1 MLQNSDIRHKGTGF
15 MKKRIVSV
23 FICLIITVLILPM
36 SASASGGGVSV
47 SKLAVYRGDTFAVT
61 LSVPA
66 MTEKITDASFK
77 VKFDKSVFEVTSYTA
92 PDIAKADKMQS
103 NVSESNA
110 NGFFSV
116 TYNSISCDPDVTFG
130 TYSLSCTF
138 KVKSSAAYGKYNFE
152 VSNLSVGSVTD
163 DGMPVLLYGINDC
176 PQKTASV
183 TVSEKKTE
191 QSSSST
197 ADSGNTESKPTES
210 KPTETSKPTESK
222 PSESKPTESKQTETS
237 KTTVSD
243 NTESKT
249 EPIQSTEQTGKKAV
263 TETSAEPT
271 ESQIKDAEKESNTEE
286 QKNRKSLLWLYILIP
301 VMLILAVIGIC
312 IYLKFFRNP

>member
-1 MLQNSDIRHKGTGF
+1 
-15 MKKRIVSV
+15 MKNRFLRV
-23 FICLIITVLILPM
+23 FICLIISVFILPIYVSGAGGGL
-36 SASASGGGVSV
+36 SAS
-47 SKLAVYRGDTFAVT
+47 KPAVFRGDTFTVT

-130 TYSLSCTF
+130 TYTLSCTF

-163 DGMPVLLYGINDC
+163 DGMPVSLYTLKDC
-176 PQKTASV
+176 NNKTVSV
-183 TVSEKKTE
+183 TVSEK
-191 QSSSST
+191 Q
-197 ADSGNTESKPTES
+197 
-210 KPTETSKPTESK
+210 TETSKPTESSK
-222 PSESKPTESKQTETS
+222 PAETSKPTENSKQTENKQTES
-237 KTTVSD
+237 TKPTASD
-243 NTESKT
+243 KTESKT
-249 EPIQSTEQTGKKAV
+249 EPIQSTVSSSEKTV
-263 TETSAEPT
+263 TEAATSAEPT
-271 ESQIKDAEKESNTEE
+271 ESQSTAAESEKTNGEKKDG
-286 QKNRKSLLWLYILIP
+286 KSLLWLYISVPLL
-301 VMLILAVIGIC
+301 LILAAAGIY
-312 IYLKFFRNP
+312 IYIKSHESKEEK

>member
-1 MLQNSDIRHKGTGF
+1 

-36 SASASGGGVSV
+36 SASAAGGGVSV
-47 SKLAVYRGDTFAVT
+47 SKPAVYRGDTFTVT

-92 PDIAKADKMQS
+92 PAIAMAEKMQS

-197 ADSGNTESKPTES
+197 TDSGNTESKPTES

-249 EPIQSTEQTGKKAV
+249 EPTQSTEQTGEKAV
-263 TETSAEPT
+263 TETETSAEPT
-271 ESQIKDAEKESNTEE
+271 ESQIKDVEKESNTEE
-286 QKNRKSLLWLYILIP
+286 QKNGKSLLWLYILIP
-301 VMLILAVIGIC
+301 VMLILAAAGIC

>member
-1 MLQNSDIRHKGTGF
+1 
-15 MKKRIVSV
+15 MKKRILIS
-23 FICLIITVLILPM
+23 FICLMLAVLLLPFSTLAAGGGL
-36 SASASGGGVSV
+36 SAS
-47 SKLAVYRGDTFAVT
+47 KPAVYRGDTFTVT

-92 PDIAKADKMQS
+92 PAIAKADKMQS

-130 TYSLSCTF
+130 TYTLSCTF

-163 DGMPVLLYGINDC
+163 DGMPVSLYTLKDC
-176 PQKTASV
+176 NNKTVSV
-183 TVSEKKTE
+183 TVSEKQTE
-191 QSSSST
+191 TSKPTESSKPAETSKP
-197 ADSGNTESKPTES
+197 TENSKPTES
-210 KPTETSKPTESK
+210 KPTET
-222 PSESKPTESKQTETS
+222 SKPTESKQTETS

-243 NTESKT
+243 NTESET
-249 EPIQSTEQTGKKAV
+249 EPTQSTVSSSEKTV
-263 TETSAEPT
+263 TEAATSAEPT
-271 ESQIKDAEKESNTEE
+271 ESQSTAAESEKTNGEK
-286 QKNRKSLLWLYILIP
+286 KNGKSLLWLYILIP
-301 VMLILAVIGIC
+301 VLLILAAAGIY
-312 IYLKFFRNP
+312 IYIKSHKSKEEK

>member
-1 MLQNSDIRHKGTGF
+1 MLA
-15 MKKRIVSV
+15 
-23 FICLIITVLILPM
+23 VLLLPFSTLAAGGGL
-36 SASASGGGVSV
+36 SAS
-47 SKLAVYRGDTFAVT
+47 KPAVYRGDTFTVT

-92 PDIAKADKMQS
+92 PAIAKADKMQS

-163 DGMPVLLYGINDC
+163 DGMPVLLYTLKDC
-176 PQKTASV
+176 NNKTVSV
-183 TVSEKKTE
+183 TVSEK
-191 QSSSST
+191 Q
-197 ADSGNTESKPTES
+197 
-210 KPTETSKPTESK
+210 TETSKPTESSK
-222 PSESKPTESKQTETS
+222 PAETSKPTENSK
-237 KTTVSD
+237 
-243 NTESKT
+243 
-249 EPIQSTEQTGKKAV
+249 
-263 TETSAEPT
+263 PT
-271 ESQIKDAEKESNTEE
+271 ELTYNFSIFLL
-286 QKNRKSLLWLYILIP
+286 SL
-301 VMLILAVIGIC
+301 A
-312 IYLKFFRNP
+312 

>member
-1 MLQNSDIRHKGTGF
+1 
-15 MKKRIVSV
+15 MKNRFLKV
-23 FICLIITVLILPM
+23 FICLIISVFILPVYVSGAGGGL
-36 SASASGGGVSV
+36 SAS
-47 SKLAVYRGDTFAVT
+47 KTAVYRGDTFTVT

-130 TYSLSCTF
+130 TYTLSCTF

-163 DGMPVLLYGINDC
+163 DGMPVLLYTLKDC
-176 PQKTASV
+176 NNKTVSV
-183 TVSEKKTE
+183 TVSEK
-191 QSSSST
+191 Q
-197 ADSGNTESKPTES
+197 
-210 KPTETSKPTESK
+210 TETSKPTESSK
-222 PSESKPTESKQTETS
+222 PAETSKPTENSKQTENKQTES
-237 KTTVSD
+237 TKPTASDKTESETEPTQSTVSSSEK
-243 NTESKT
+243 N
-249 EPIQSTEQTGKKAV
+249 V
-263 TETSAEPT
+263 TEATTSAEPT
-271 ESQIKDAEKESNTEE
+271 ESQSTAAESEKTNGEKKDG
-286 QKNRKSLLWLYILIP
+286 KSLLWLYISVPLL
-301 VMLILAVIGIC
+301 LILAAAGIY
-312 IYLKFFRNP
+312 IYIKSHESKEEK

>member
-1 MLQNSDIRHKGTGF
+1 
-15 MKKRIVSV
+15 MKKRILIL
-23 FICLIITVLILPM
+23 FICLLLATLLLPFSTLAAGGGL
-36 SASASGGGVSV
+36 SAS
-47 SKLAVYRGDTFAVT
+47 KTAVFRGDTFTVT

-130 TYSLSCTF
+130 TYTLSCTF

-163 DGMPVLLYGINDC
+163 DGMPVSLYTLKDC
-176 PQKTASV
+176 NNKTVSV
-183 TVSEKKTE
+183 TVSEK
-191 QSSSST
+191 Q
-197 ADSGNTESKPTES
+197 
-210 KPTETSKPTESK
+210 TETSKPTESSK
-222 PSESKPTESKQTETS
+222 PAETSKPTENSKQTENKQTES
-237 KTTVSD
+237 TKPTASDKTESETEPTQSTVSSS
-243 NTESKT
+243 E
-249 EPIQSTEQTGKKAV
+249 KAV
-263 TETSAEPT
+263 TGTETSAEPT
-271 ESQIKDAEKESNTEE
+271 ESQSTAAESEKTNGEKKDG
-286 QKNRKSLLWLYILIP
+286 KSLLWLYISVPLL
-301 VMLILAVIGIC
+301 LILAAAGIY
-312 IYLKFFRNP
+312 IYIKSHESKEEK

>member
-47 SKLAVYRGDTFAVT
+47 SKPAVYRGDTFTVT

-130 TYSLSCTF
+130 TYTLSCTF

-163 DGMPVLLYGINDC
+163 DGMPVSLYTLKDC
-176 PQKTASV
+176 NNKTVSV
-183 TVSEKKTE
+183 TVSEK
-191 QSSSST
+191 Q
-197 ADSGNTESKPTES
+197 
-210 KPTETSKPTESK
+210 TETSKPTESSK
-222 PSESKPTESKQTETS
+222 PAETSKPTENSKQTEN
-237 KTTVSD
+237 KQ
-243 NTESKT
+243 TESTKPTASDKT
-249 EPIQSTEQTGKKAV
+249 ESETEPTQSTEQTGEKSV
-263 TETSAEPT
+263 TETATSAEPT
-271 ESQIKDAEKESNTEE
+271 ESQSTAAESEKTNGEKKDG
-286 QKNRKSLLWLYILIP
+286 KSLLWLYISVPLL
-301 VMLILAVIGIC
+301 LILAAAGIY
-312 IYLKFFRNP
+312 IYIRSHKSKEEN

>member
-1 MLQNSDIRHKGTGF
+1 
-15 MKKRIVSV
+15 MKNRFLRV
-23 FICLIITVLILPM
+23 FICLIISVFILPIYVLG
-36 SASASGGGVSV
+36 AGGGVSV
-47 SKLAVYRGDTFAVT
+47 SKTAVYRGDTFTVT

-130 TYSLSCTF
+130 TYTLSCTF

-163 DGMPVLLYGINDC
+163 DGMPVLLYTLKDC
-176 PQKTASV
+176 NNKTVSV
-183 TVSEKKTE
+183 TVSEK
-191 QSSSST
+191 Q
-197 ADSGNTESKPTES
+197 
-210 KPTETSKPTESK
+210 TETSKPTESSK
-222 PSESKPTESKQTETS
+222 PAETSKPTENSKQTEN
-237 KTTVSD
+237 KQ
-243 NTESKT
+243 TESTKPTASDKT
-249 EPIQSTEQTGKKAV
+249 ESETEPTQSIVSSSEKTV
-263 TETSAEPT
+263 TEAATSAEPT
-271 ESQIKDAEKESNTEE
+271 ESQSTAAESEKTNGEKKDG
-286 QKNRKSLLWLYILIP
+286 KSLLWLYISVPL
-301 VMLILAVIGIC
+301 LFILAAAGIY
-312 IYLKFFRNP
+312 IYIKSHKSKEEK